1 MAEARDLAVI
11 RLALVRELETINH
24 YQDLHD
30 QATDPA
36 VKTLMI
42 HLMEEEK
49 EHVAEL
55 TAMLRHFDAVQD
67 QYFREGHG
75 AALGTGDVGAL
86 AYKTAEAVAQ
96 VAPVA
101 PAPVAVTP
109 PPVVAPVRS
118 GLTVGSLIGQPII

>member
-1 MAEARDLAVI
+1 MVETRDLAVI

-30 QATDPA
+30 QASDPS
-36 VKTLMI
+36 VKTLML

-55 TAMLRHFDAVQD
+55 TAMLRALDAVQD

-75 AALGTGDVGAL
+75 AALGTGDVAAL
-86 AYKTAEAVAQ
+86 AHKPSPQAVPT
-96 VAPVA
+96 PVA
-101 PAPVAVTP
+101 TPAPL
-109 PPVVAPVRS
+109 PVRT
-118 GLTVGSLIGQPII
+118 GLTVGSLIGQPLV